1 VQEPVRLARAG
12 PHQVDDGAG
21 ALARDDVLR
30 IEIMLHDRRF
40 APGEDPDFCRIA
52 G

>member
-1 VQEPVRLARAG
+1 LHEPVRVLRAG
-12 PHQVDDGAG
+12 LLQVDDGAG

-30 IEIMLHDRRF
+30 IEIMVHDQRF
-40 APGEDPDFCRIA
+40 APGDDPDFCRIA